1 MGRANA
7 RMTRLESEN
16 DHGPYA
22 HERKRKPRKRRPRG
36 RSPRQQQ
43 VRKNRTETHDQAIR
57 RVIDAIAGRTR
68 HRIVW
73 GDVETVVTFLCDN
86 IYNDDHALGRK
97 RANMER
103 VIHWAL
109 GTMIHKELIVPVRVR
124 GNSGYELNVVLSSG
138 QLRAA

>member
-7 RMTRLESEN
+7 RMTELESEN

-73 GDVETVVTFLCDN
+73 GCGDCRDVL
-86 IYNDDHALGRK
+86 
-97 RANMER
+97 
-103 VIHWAL
+103 
-109 GTMIHKELIVPVRVR
+109 VRQHLQR
-124 GNSGYELNVVLSSG
+124 
-138 QLRAA
+138 